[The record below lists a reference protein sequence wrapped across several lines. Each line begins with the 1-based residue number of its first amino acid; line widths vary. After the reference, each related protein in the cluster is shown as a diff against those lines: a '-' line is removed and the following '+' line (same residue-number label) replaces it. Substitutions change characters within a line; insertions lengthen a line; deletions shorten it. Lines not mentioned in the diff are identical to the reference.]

1 LLRHLEL
8 RQEQVGGQEP
18 AGPPLATVGGGGD
31 GRGERWLRPAGVR
44 KVHDVQGLGR
54 GGPAQGHAL
63 PLSQSAQSPDSIG
76 RGPTCT
82 TEDRGA
88 DLYPGDPDQDGGTL
102 HAGRAARTDPRLGGN
117 RSRRLHADLSARALL
132 PSADRSAAAPPRAA
146 AGSFAGWR
154 APATAISGWCGS
166 SWRVGQRRCER
177 GALALLRAER
187 SELSESKPIAQAYPR
202 LRPARDG
209 RRRRPSVSLRL
220 TAGE

>member
-1 LLRHLEL
+1 
-8 RQEQVGGQEP
+8 
-18 AGPPLATVGGGGD
+18 
-31 GRGERWLRPAGVR
+31 
-44 KVHDVQGLGR
+44 
-54 GGPAQGHAL
+54 

-88 DLYPGDPDQDGGTL
+88 DLYPGDPDQDGGAL

-117 RSRRLHADLSARALL
+117 RSRRLHADLSARAVL

-154 APATAISGWCGS
+154 APAAANQAGAGRHGGS
-166 SWRVGQRRCER
+166 VNGVASAVRWRSCSRR
-177 GALALLRAER
+177 GASSASR
-187 SELSESKPIAQAYPR
+187 SRSRKLNPR

-220 TAGE
+220 TAGERVWSTRQWKRFQWRGEGAGADGSRKAFGDTEQCTFLD